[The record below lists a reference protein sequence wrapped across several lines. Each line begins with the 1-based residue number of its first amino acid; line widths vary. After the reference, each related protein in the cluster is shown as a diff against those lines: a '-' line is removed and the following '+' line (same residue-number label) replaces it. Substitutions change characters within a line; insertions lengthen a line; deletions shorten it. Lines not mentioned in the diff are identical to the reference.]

1 MLRVL
6 LKNSI
11 IDSSCLIAII
21 PLIILN
27 ISHIYSLSCISIAI
41 IILNITCSVI
51 VNCSLFIITF
61 SIFSDSYY
69 LLHRYDVTIIMKR
82 YGMCVITGR
91 CDTYLRI
98 VPFPTFI
105 NITTL
110 NYIYIYTYLL
120 KFSDNTLLTLKRIRY
135 W

>member
-6 LKNSI
+6 LKNPI
-11 IDSSCLIAII
+11 MDASCLIAII

-51 VNCSLFIITF
+51 VNCSLFIIT
-61 SIFSDSYY
+61 SLYY
-69 LLHRYDVTIIMKR
+69 LATHRFYLTHRYGDTIGER

-98 VPFPTFI
+98 VPFPTSI

-120 KFSDNTLLTLKRIRY
+120 KFSDNTL
-135 W
+135 

>member
-1 MLRVL
+1 
-6 LKNSI
+6 
-11 IDSSCLIAII
+11 
-21 PLIILN
+21 
-27 ISHIYSLSCISIAI
+27 
-41 IILNITCSVI
+41 
-51 VNCSLFIITF
+51 
-61 SIFSDSYY
+61 
-69 LLHRYDVTIIMKR
+69 MKR

-120 KFSDNTLLTLKRIRY
+120 KFSDNTLWHDDRQSVFYTTR
-135 W
+135 

>member
-6 LKNSI
+6 LKNPI

-27 ISHIYSLSCISIAI
+27 ISHIYSLSCISIAT

-51 VNCSLFIITF
+51 VNCSLFIILLIILATHRF
-61 SIFSDSYY
+61 Y
-69 LLHRYDVTIIMKR
+69 LTHRYGDTIGER

-120 KFSDNTLLTLKRIRY
+120 NFSDNTL
-135 W
+135 